1 MKIEGIE
8 PVEILHKLLELKAPE
23 RVIKPEDRQDSAQAG
38 GIAPIA
44 RPMAKLLDKH
54 INRLIK
60 HPLFEGYALT
70 RQDVM
75 VIADLWQFHLEMP
88 GRGSIWS
95 GICASA
101 KIERHKVT
109 ECLEYIAKLL
119 ARNIICFDE
128 RIGGNYFLNP
138 IILQAAEYTLSKD
151 IILRILG
158 RDINNDLEAILKE
171 NWQDDDDFLG
181 DLRQLFDLCY
191 NSFSELGSRSPMLEY
206 PILSACLKLLKERMA
221 AAPETLGIKT
231 LARRHALNG
240 DQLSVM
246 LLVLYH
252 QLYRSGV
259 ITEPDLVLSLAPD
272 PRLRSRQQDLISDGS
287 VLIASGLVAKESYA
301 FRGQASVLGIP
312 RDVLKSLGYRAGSS
326 DKTKK
331 GKLGAF
337 FQKSRP
343 VQTLDDVI
351 IPAPDKQLIAQII
364 TKCKSEKRNALAKWG
379 FKAENARQGV
389 VLLLYGAP
397 GTGKTY
403 TAGAISNELRK
414 DLVTLNVPELRNKYY
429 GETEKLVKE
438 AFAGMREMA
447 AGEETA
453 PVFLLNEA
461 DQLIHARIAI
471 TTECDAIENAI
482 QSIILEELET
492 FPGILILTTNLENNL
507 DEAFFRRFDLKFR
520 FSLPDLECRRQLW
533 KLYLRKEIPGAGEI
547 DVEPLARKYQFSGA
561 QIALVVQ
568 NACVEAIGRTGEFR
582 RLCLPD
588 LLKYADLEQPWTN
601 SVSKSIGF

>member
-1 MKIEGIE
+1 
-8 PVEILHKLLELKAPE
+8 
-23 RVIKPEDRQDSAQAG
+23 
-38 GIAPIA
+38 
-44 RPMAKLLDKH
+44 
-54 INRLIK
+54 
-60 HPLFEGYALT
+60 
-70 RQDVM
+70 
-75 VIADLWQFHLEMP
+75 
-88 GRGSIWS
+88 
-95 GICASA
+95 
-101 KIERHKVT
+101 
-109 ECLEYIAKLL
+109 
-119 ARNIICFDE
+119 
-128 RIGGNYFLNP
+128 
-138 IILQAAEYTLSKD
+138 
-151 IILRILG
+151 
-158 RDINNDLEAILKE
+158 
-171 NWQDDDDFLG
+171 
-181 DLRQLFDLCY
+181 
-191 NSFSELGSRSPMLEY
+191 
-206 PILSACLKLLKERMA
+206 
-221 AAPETLGIKT
+221 
-231 LARRHALNG
+231 
-240 DQLSVM
+240 
-246 LLVLYH
+246 
-252 QLYRSGV
+252 
-259 ITEPDLVLSLAPD
+259 
-272 PRLRSRQQDLISDGS
+272 
-287 VLIASGLVAKESYA
+287 
-301 FRGQASVLGIP
+301 LGIP

-326 DKTKK
+326 DKKK
-331 GKLGAF
+331 TGKLDAF
-337 FQKSRP
+337 FQKSQP

-547 DVEPLARKYQFSGA
+547 DVEPLARKYRFSGA

-582 RLCLPD
+582 RLSLPD